1 MICTGSCCS
10 RMYTE
15 SCSRPK
21 IMKYLV
27 KSDVQCQL
35 FPYKHKYTMSKK
47 KKAHVEVDKEMAKVQ
62 ESSKSPVRK
71 IKFGENYRNLLGPSR
86 LQIEIFS

>member
-1 MICTGSCCS
+1 
-10 RMYTE
+10 MYTE

-47 KKAHVEVDKEMAKVQ
+47 KKAHVEVDKEMAKV
-62 ESSKSPVRK
+62 
-71 IKFGENYRNLLGPSR
+71 
-86 LQIEIFS
+86 